1 MSTLVK
7 ICGLTEVDSLDA
19 AVEAGADFVGFVF
32 HAKSPRAILPEAAA
46 ELADALPS
54 EVRKVGLFVDP
65 TDDALA
71 AVLGHIRLDMLQ
83 LHGAETPARVDAVR
97 LEFGLPVIK
106 AVGVSTAA
114 DVAAAHA
121 YDDHAD
127 WLLFDAKPPVDADRP
142 GGLGQP
148 FPWELMHG
156 WNGETPWMLAGG
168 LTPENVA
175 AAIAASDAAAVDVSS
190 GVERAVGVKDPA
202 RIAAFIKAA
211 KSAGAGRW

>member
-1 MSTLVK
+1 MSVLVK

-32 HAKSPRAILPEAAA
+32 HPKSPRAISAEDAA

-65 TDDALA
+65 TDDDLA
-71 AVLGHIRLDMLQ
+71 AVLGHLRLDMLQ

-97 LEFGLPVIK
+97 LEFGLPVMK
-106 AVGVSTAA
+106 AVGISTAA
-114 DVAAAHA
+114 DVEAAHA

-148 FPWELMHG
+148 FPWELMQSWRG
-156 WNGETPWMLAGG
+156 TTPWMLAGG
-168 LTPENVA
+168 LTPENVT
-175 AAIAASDAAAVDVSS
+175 AAIAASGAGAVDVSS

-202 RIAAFIKAA
+202 RIAAFLKSA
-211 KSAGAGRW
+211 KNAGAGRW